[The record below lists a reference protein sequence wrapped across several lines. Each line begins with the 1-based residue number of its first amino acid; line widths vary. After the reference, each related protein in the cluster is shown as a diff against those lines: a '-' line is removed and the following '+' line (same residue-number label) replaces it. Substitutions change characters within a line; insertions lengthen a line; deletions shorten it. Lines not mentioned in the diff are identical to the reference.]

1 MVDGG
6 WWMGIR
12 VEITIRFLIPHSQW
26 GYCMLHINNL
36 TVMYGKILALEAISL
51 SVDAGQIVSLVGAN
65 GAGKTTLL
73 KTLSGLLNPVSG
85 SIRFD
90 NQAITT
96 LSPDRRVRAGIA
108 QVPEGRGL
116 FSVLSVEDNL
126 LLGAYTRRDD
136 GIAAD
141 LQKVYDRFP
150 ILHDKRHDYAG
161 TLSGG
166 QQQMVAV
173 GRALMSRPRLLL
185 LDEPSMGLAPIIVE
199 EIFAVIRELNEAGTT
214 IFLVEQN
221 ARLAM
226 KNSHHSYVLENG
238 RIATHGTSADLLN
251 DPAIQAAYLG
261 G

>member
-1 MVDGG
+1 
-6 WWMGIR
+6 
-12 VEITIRFLIPHSQW
+12 
-26 GYCMLHINNL
+26 MLDIQNL
-36 TVMYGKILALEAISL
+36 SVHYGKIQALEGIDLHIPS
-51 SVDAGQIVSLVGAN
+51 GKIVSLVGAN

-73 KTLSGLLNPVSG
+73 KTISGLIAPTSG
-85 SIRFD
+85 TITFGGE
-90 NQAITT
+90 AITAHP
-96 LSPDRRVRAGIA
+96 SNRRVALGIA

-126 LLGAYTRRDD
+126 LLGAYTRHDNE
-136 GIAAD
+136 ISSD
-141 LQKVYDRFP
+141 LERIYARFP
-150 ILHDKRHDYAG
+150 VLHEKRHDYAG

-173 GRALMSRPRLLL
+173 GRALMSRPKLLL

-199 EIFAVIRELNEAGTT
+199 DIFAVIRELNESGTT

-221 ARLAM
+221 ARLAL
-226 KNSHHSYVLENG
+226 KNSHYTYALENG
-238 RIATHGTSADLLN
+238 TISTHGPSADLLN

>member
-1 MVDGG
+1 MALLD
-6 WWMGIR
+6 I
-12 VEITIRFLIPHSQW
+12 SD
-26 GYCMLHINNL
+26 L
-36 TVMYGKILALEAISL
+36 TVHYEKILALNAINL
-51 SVDAGQIVSLVGAN
+51 SVEAGQIVSLVGAN

-73 KTLSGLLNPVSG
+73 KTISGLIPSSTG
-85 SIRFD
+85 AIRFENSD
-90 NQAITT
+90 
-96 LSPDRRVRAGIA
+96 LSPLPSDKRVARGIA

-116 FSVLSVEDNL
+116 FGILSVEDNL
-126 LLGAYTRRDD
+126 LLGAYTRRDKE
-136 GIAAD
+136 IASD
-141 LQKVYDRFP
+141 LESIYARFE
-150 ILHDKRHDYAG
+150 ILREKRHDYAG

-173 GRALMSRPRLLL
+173 GRALMSRPTLLL

-199 EIFAVIRELNEAGTT
+199 EIFAVIRELNASGTT

-226 KNSHHSYVLENG
+226 KNSHHTYVMENG
-238 RIATHGTSADLLN
+238 RITAHGSSSDLLN